1 MVRCNAL
8 ATGTTH
14 LAPAGLMPPAE
25 LCSVTGRD
33 PAGAFNGEVCAL
45 VSAAK
50 SYTIY
55 SVVDVRRINS
65 GVRVREKI
73 VATEGVR
80 DL

>member
-1 MVRCNAL
+1 M
-8 ATGTTH
+8 
-14 LAPAGLMPPAE
+14 
-25 LCSVTGRD
+25 
-33 PAGAFNGEVCAL
+33 

-73 VATEGVR
+73 VATEWVR
-80 DL
+80 GL